1 MIEFS
6 AAEIAA
12 LTGGVLVGAGT
23 TSITVT
29 SAATDSRECVPGS
42 LFVAKPGEESDG
54 HLFLGA
60 AFERGAVLALAERE
74 VSRPDGTPFAAVV
87 VPDAV
92 LAMGELAAE
101 TVRRLRGNGEVTVIG
116 ITGSAGKT
124 TTKDLLAGILAA
136 EGPTVAPRGSYNGE
150 VGVPLTVF
158 EAGWDTRYLVIEMG
172 ATKPGHIAYLASL
185 VQPDVGVV
193 LGVGSA
199 HAGEFGGVENIA
211 RAKGELFEALAPSG
225 TAVINAD
232 DERVLAMQGRTR
244 ARTAFFTSSE
254 DFAADADVVR
264 ARNSTTN
271 ADGNPSFLLVFPDG
285 SEHDV
290 VSPLLGLHH
299 TTNLLAAATVAYE
312 LGCAPERI
320 ASSLR
325 EQAAASRW
333 RMERTD
339 RADGVTVINDA
350 YNANPESMRA
360 ALRTLAELGRGRR
373 RTWAVL
379 GEMLELGDRSIEE
392 HDLLGRVVV
401 RLNISKLICV
411 GPNTRALF
419 NGAVLEGSWGSEAVH
434 VDDVE
439 AAERL
444 LAAELEPGDIVLLKS
459 SNGAGLRFLGDRVAR
474 ALPAPPAPAGSQGGA
489 PDGPP
494 GNTPD
499 EDPAAKNAH
508 VEAGSGPDASG
519 KAQQP

>member
-12 LTGGVLVGAGT
+12 LTGGELVGVDPAGT
-23 TSITVT
+23 AIAVD
-29 SAATDSRECVPGS
+29 SATPDSRECTPGS
-42 LFVAKPGEESDG
+42 LFIAKPGEESDG
-54 HLFLGA
+54 HLFIGS
-60 AFERGAVLALAERE
+60 AFERGAVLALAERA
-74 VSRPDGTPFAAVV
+74 VARPDGAPFPSVV

-92 LAMGELAAE
+92 LAMGALAAE
-101 TVRRLRGNGEVTVIG
+101 IVRRLRAQGEVTVIG

-124 TTKDLLAGILAA
+124 TTKDLLAGILGSEA
-136 EGPTVAPRGSYNGE
+136 PTVAPRGSYNGE

-185 VQPDVGVV
+185 VQPDIGVV

-211 RAKGELFEALAPSG
+211 RAKGELFEALAPGG
-225 TAVINAD
+225 TAVVNAD
-232 DERVLAMQGRTR
+232 DERVLAMQDRTR
-244 ARTAFFTSSE
+244 ARKAFFTSSP
-254 DFAADADVVR
+254 DFAAGDQDIVL
-264 ARNSTTN
+264 ARNSTTT
-271 ADGNPSFLLVFPDG
+271 AEGNPSFTLVFPDG
-285 SEHDV
+285 SEHEV

-299 TTNLLAAATVAYE
+299 TANLLAAATVAYE
-312 LGCAPERI
+312 VGCAPDRI
-320 ASSLR
+320 AASLR
-325 EQAAASRW
+325 TQAAASRW

-360 ALRTLAELGRGRR
+360 ALRTLAELGRERGR

-379 GEMLELGDRSIEE
+379 GEMLELGDSSIEE

-401 RLNISKLICV
+401 RLNIAKLVCV

-434 VDDVE
+434 VDDVA

-444 LAAELEPGDIVLLKS
+444 LAAELAPGDLVLFKS
-459 SNGAGLRFLGDRVAR
+459 SNGAGLRFLGDRVAT
-474 ALPAPPAPAGSQGGA
+474 AVPAPATQN
-489 PDGPP
+489 PP
-494 GNTPD
+494 TRSP
-499 EDPAAKNAH
+499 
-508 VEAGSGPDASG
+508 EAGASG
-519 KAQQP
+519 KAQQS

>member
-1 MIEFS
+1 MIEFR

-12 LTGGVLVGAGT
+12 LTGGVLVGTDPSLPAT
-23 TSITVT
+23 TVT

-54 HLFLGA
+54 HLFIGP
-60 AFERGAVLALAERE
+60 AFERGAVLALAEHE
-74 VSRPDGTPFAAVV
+74 VTGPDGSPFPSVV

-92 LAMGELAAE
+92 LAMGALAAE
-101 TVRRLRGNGEVTVIG
+101 TVRRLRASGELTVIG

-211 RAKGELFEALAPSG
+211 RAKGELVEALSGAG
-225 TAVINAD
+225 TAIINAD
-232 DERVLAMQGRTR
+232 DERVLAMQGRTV
-244 ARTAFFTSSE
+244 ARRAFFTSSD
-254 DFAADADVVR
+254 DFTADGADVVR
-264 ARNSTTN
+264 ARNSTTT
-271 ADGNPSFLLVFPDG
+271 AEGSPSFTLVFPDG

-299 TTNLLAAATVAYE
+299 TTNLLAAATAAYE
-312 LGCAPERI
+312 VGCAPSVI
-320 ASSLR
+320 AASLR
-325 EQAAASRW
+325 TQAAASRW
-333 RMERTD
+333 RMERTE

-360 ALRTLAELGRGRR
+360 ALRTLAELGRSGSR

-379 GEMLELGDRSIEE
+379 GEMLELGERSIEE

-401 RLNISKLICV
+401 RLNISKLVCV

-419 NGAVLEGSWGSEAVH
+419 NGAVLEGSWGSEATH

-439 AAERL
+439 AAELMLR
-444 LAAELEPGDIVLLKS
+444 AELAPDDIVLFKS

-474 ALPAPPAPAGSQGGA
+474 NQSPEAPEGALPDAPRGPSGHPPA
-489 PDGPP
+489 DL
-494 GNTPD
+494 
-499 EDPAAKNAH
+499 
-508 VEAGSGPDASG
+508 EAGSGPDASG

>member
-6 AAEIAA
+6 ASEIAS
-12 LTGGVLVGAGT
+12 LTGGALVGPGSGSPVPSAV
-23 TSITVT
+23 TVT
-29 SAATDSRECVPGS
+29 SATTDSRECVPGS
-42 LFVAKPGEESDG
+42 LFVARPGEESDG
-54 HLFLGA
+54 HLFVGA

-74 VSRPDGTPFAAVV
+74 VAGPDGAPYPAVV

-92 LAMGELAAE
+92 LAMGQLAAE
-101 TVRRLRGNGEVTVIG
+101 IVRRLRAHGDVTVIG

-124 TTKDLLAGILAA
+124 TTKDLLAGILSRHG
-136 EGPTVAPRGSYNGE
+136 GPTVAPRGSYNGE

-158 EAGWDTRYLVIEMG
+158 EADWDTRYLVIEMG

-211 RAKGELFEALAPSG
+211 RAKGELFEALGPDG

-232 DERVLAMQGRTR
+232 DERVYAMRSRTS
-244 ARTAFFTSSE
+244 ARIVHFTSSD
-254 DFAADADVVR
+254 DFASDAPVLR
-264 ARNSTTN
+264 ARNSTTTSE
-271 ADGNPSFLLVFPDG
+271 GNPSFTLLFPDG

-299 TTNLLAAATVAYE
+299 TTNLLAAAAVADL
-312 LGCAPERI
+312 LGCTPEQI
-320 ASSLR
+320 AGSLR
-325 EQAAASRW
+325 ELAAASRW

-360 ALRTLAELGRGRR
+360 ALRTLAELGRDRR

-401 RLNISKLICV
+401 RLNISKLVCV

-434 VDDVE
+434 VTDIA
-439 AAERL
+439 AAEAL
-444 LAAELEPGDIVLLKS
+444 LAAELEPGDLVLFKS
-459 SNGAGLRFLGDRVAR
+459 SNGAGLRYLGDRVA
-474 ALPAPPAPAGSQGGA
+474 AGTVSDAPTDTSSDDSVG
-489 PDGPP
+489 
-494 GNTPD
+494 
-499 EDPAAKNAH
+499 DPTD
-508 VEAGSGPDASG
+508 DASPTVG
-519 KAQQP
+519 SDLNGEAQQK

>member
-6 AAEIAA
+6 AADIAA
-12 LTGGVLVGAGT
+12 LTGGVLVGTDPAVP
-23 TSITVT
+23 VT

-54 HLFLGA
+54 HLFIGA

-74 VSRPDGTPFAAVV
+74 VAGPDGEPFAAVV

-92 LAMGELAAE
+92 LAMGALAAE
-101 TVRRLRGNGEVTVIG
+101 TVRRLRAAGDITVIG

-124 TTKDLLAGILAA
+124 TTKDLLAGILATK
-136 EGPTVAPRGSYNGE
+136 GPTVAPRGSYNGE

-158 EAGWDTRYLVIEMG
+158 EADWDTRYLVVEMG

-185 VQPDVGVV
+185 VLPDIGVV

-199 HAGEFGGVENIA
+199 HTGEFGGVENIA
-211 RAKGELFEALAPSG
+211 RAKGELFEALAATG

-232 DERVLAMQGRTR
+232 DERVLAMQGRTQ
-244 ARTAFFTSSE
+244 ARRAFFTSSD
-254 DFAADADVVR
+254 DFAADGDDVVR
-264 ARNSTTN
+264 ARNSTTT
-271 ADGNPSFLLVFPDG
+271 AEGNPSFTLAFPDG
-285 SEHDV
+285 SEHAI

-299 TTNLLAAATVAYE
+299 TGNLLAAATVAYE
-312 LGCAPERI
+312 TGCVPERI
-320 ASSLR
+320 AVSLR
-325 EQAAASRW
+325 TQTAASRW
-333 RMERTD
+333 RMERTE

-360 ALRTLAELGRGRR
+360 ALRTLAELGRGRGR

-434 VDDVE
+434 VDDVA

-444 LAAELEPGDIVLLKS
+444 LAAELEPDDIVLFKS
-459 SNGAGLRFLGDRVAR
+459 SRDAGLRFLGDRVAQ
-474 ALPAPPAPAGSQGGA
+474 PPAAATGRPQAG
-489 PDGPP
+489 
-494 GNTPD
+494 T
-499 EDPAAKNAH
+499 
-508 VEAGSGPDASG
+508 GPDPSG
-519 KAQQP
+519 RGQQP

>member
-12 LTGGVLVGAGT
+12 LTGGALVGTDAGLPA
-23 TSITVT
+23 ITVT

-54 HLFLGA
+54 HLFVSG
-60 AFERGAVLALAERE
+60 AFERGAVLALAEHE
-74 VSRPDGTPFAAVV
+74 VARPDGTPFPSVV

-92 LAMGELAAE
+92 LAMGALAAE
-101 TVRRLRGNGEVTVIG
+101 TVRRLRAHGDVTVIG

-136 EGPTVAPRGSYNGE
+136 EAPTVAPRGSYNGE

-158 EAGWDTRYLVIEMG
+158 EADWDTRYLVIEMG

-211 RAKGELFEALAPSG
+211 RAKGELFEALPAAG
-225 TAVINAD
+225 TAIINAD
-232 DERVLAMQGRTR
+232 DERVLAMQARTS
-244 ARTAFFTSSE
+244 ARTAFFTSSD
-254 DFAADADVVR
+254 DFTADGSDVVR
-264 ARNSTTN
+264 ARNSTTT
-271 ADGNPSFLLVFPDG
+271 ADGSPSFTLVFPDG

-299 TTNLLAAATVAYE
+299 TTNLLAAATAAYAV
-312 LGCAPERI
+312 GCAPSGIVEG
-320 ASSLR
+320 LR
-325 EQAAASRW
+325 TQAAASRW
-333 RMERTD
+333 RMERTE

-360 ALRTLAELGRGRR
+360 ALRTLAELGRAGHR

-439 AAERL
+439 AAERM
-444 LAAELEPGDIVLLKS
+444 LAAELAPGDIVLFKS

-474 ALPAPPAPAGSQGGA
+474 HPSAES
-489 PDGPP
+489 
-494 GNTPD
+494 
-499 EDPAAKNAH
+499 
-508 VEAGSGPDASG
+508 EAVSGPDASG
-519 KAQQP
+519 KAPQP

>member
-12 LTGGVLVGAGT
+12 LTGGVLVGTDPAGPT
-23 TSITVT
+23 ITVT
-29 SAATDSRECVPGS
+29 SAATDSRESTPGS

-54 HLFLGA
+54 HLFIGS
-60 AFERGAVLALAERE
+60 AFERGAVLALAERD
-74 VSRPDGTPFAAVV
+74 VTAPDGVSFPSVV
-87 VPDAV
+87 VADAV
-92 LAMGELAAE
+92 LAMGVLAAE
-101 TVRRLRGNGEVTVIG
+101 IVRRLRAAGDLTVVG

-124 TTKDLLAGILAA
+124 TTKDLLAGILATH
-136 EGPTVAPRGSYNGE
+136 GPTVAPRGSYNGE

-158 EAGWDTRYLVIEMG
+158 EADWDTRYLVIEMG

-185 VQPDVGVV
+185 VQPDIGVV

-211 RAKGELFEALAPSG
+211 QAKGELFEALPATG

-232 DERVLAMQGRTR
+232 DERVLAMQSRTR
-244 ARTAFFTSSE
+244 ARRTFFTSSA
-254 DFAADADVVR
+254 DFAADGGDPVVR
-264 ARNSTTN
+264 ARNSTTT
-271 ADGNPSFLLVFPDG
+271 AEGSPSFTLLFPDG
-285 SEHDV
+285 SEHEV

-299 TTNLLAAATVAYE
+299 TTNLLAAATVAYTI
-312 LGCAPERI
+312 GCAPDDI
-320 ASSLR
+320 VASLR
-325 EQAAASRW
+325 TQAAASRW
-333 RMERTD
+333 RMERTE
-339 RADGVTVINDA
+339 RVDGVTVINDA

-360 ALRTLAELGRGRR
+360 ALRTLAELGSGRR

-434 VDDVE
+434 VDDPE
-439 AAERL
+439 AAERI
-444 LAAELEPGDIVLLKS
+444 LAAELEPRDIVLFKS
-459 SNGAGLRFLGDRVAR
+459 SNGAGLRFLGDRVAH
-474 ALPAPPAPAGSQGGA
+474 AVPNASVSAGQTDTA
-489 PDGPP
+489 DRL
-494 GNTPD
+494 
-499 EDPAAKNAH
+499 AADS
-508 VEAGSGPDASG
+508 EADSGPDGSG
-519 KAQQP
+519 KAHQP

>member
-6 AAEIAA
+6 AADIAA
-12 LTGGVLVGAGT
+12 LTGGVLVGTVPAT
-23 TSITVT
+23 TVT

-54 HLFLGA
+54 HLFIEA
-60 AFERGAVLALAERE
+60 AFERGAVFALAERE
-74 VSRPDGTPFAAVV
+74 VAGPDGAPYAAVV

-92 LAMGELAAE
+92 LAMGALAAE
-101 TVRRLRGNGEVTVIG
+101 TVRRLRAAGDITVIG

-124 TTKDLLAGILAA
+124 TTKDLLAGILATK
-136 EGPTVAPRGSYNGE
+136 GPTVAPPGSYNGE

-158 EAGWDTRYLVIEMG
+158 EADWDTRYLVIEMG

-185 VQPDVGVV
+185 VKPDIGVV

-211 RAKGELFEALAPSG
+211 RAKGELFEALAPTG

-232 DERVLAMQGRTR
+232 DERVLAMQGRTQ
-244 ARTAFFTSSE
+244 ARRAFFTSSD
-254 DFAADADVVR
+254 DFAADGGDVVR
-264 ARNSTTN
+264 ARNSTTT
-271 ADGNPSFLLVFPDG
+271 AEGNPSFTLAFPDG
-285 SEHDV
+285 SEHAI

-299 TTNLLAAATVAYE
+299 TGNLLAAATVAYE
-312 LGCAPERI
+312 TGCAPERI
-320 ASSLR
+320 AASLR
-325 EQAAASRW
+325 NQTAASRW
-333 RMERTD
+333 RMERTE

-360 ALRTLAELGRGRR
+360 ALRTLAELARGRGR

-401 RLNISKLICV
+401 RLNISKLVCV

-434 VDDVE
+434 VDDVA

-444 LAAELEPGDIVLLKS
+444 LVAELEPDDIVLFKS
-459 SNGAGLRFLGDRVAR
+459 SRDAGLRFLGDRVAQVQ
-474 ALPAPPAPAGSQGGA
+474 PPAAATG
-489 PDGPP
+489 
-494 GNTPD
+494 TP
-499 EDPAAKNAH
+499 
-508 VEAGSGPDASG
+508 EAGIGPDAAG